1 MGRFSP
7 DVDVFVEVVAAGSFA
22 RAAERLHLT
31 RSAAAKAIARLET
44 RLNARLFNRNTR
56 SQNLTEAGAT
66 YYEYCLR
73 ALDEMK
79 NAEQALESG
88 KAEIAGRLRVSVPVL
103 FGHLCLT
110 PLLVDMAG
118 QHPQLL
124 LDLMFTDRMV
134 DLMEEGVDLAIRN
147 GHPPD
152 SGDLVAK
159 RLGEHQ
165 MVFCAAPGY
174 LRRSATIF
182 DVAALERLDAVAYT
196 RHGRMVDWQLVVEGR
211 AISVHPNARMQI
223 DDLQAVMDAAVAGMG
238 IAWLPSWLARDK
250 LVRGSLWEL
259 KTVGTSTV
267 FPINALWPRTRYM
280 PRKLRAAIDLLVEKL
295 PAQLAMVEG

>member
-1 MGRFSP
+1 MGSFSA

-22 RAAERLHLT
+22 RAAERLHVT
-31 RSAAAKAIARLET
+31 RSAAAKAIARLEA
-44 RLNARLFNRNTR
+44 RLKVRLFNRNTR
-56 SQNLTEAGAT
+56 NLNLTEAGST

-79 NAEQALESG
+79 SAEKALESG

-110 PLLVDMAG
+110 PILVDMAR

-124 LDLMFTDRMV
+124 LDLTFTDRMV
-134 DLMEEGVDLAIRN
+134 DLLEEGVDLAIRN
-147 GHPPD
+147 GVPPD

-159 RLGEHQ
+159 HLGEHR
-165 MVFCAAPGY
+165 MVFCASPGY
-174 LRRSATIF
+174 LRRTSKVF
-182 DVAALERLDAVAYT
+182 EVAALERLDAVAYS
-196 RHGRMVDWQLVVEGR
+196 RHGRIVDWQLGVDGR
-211 AISVHPNARMQI
+211 SISVRPNARMQI

-238 IAWLPSWLARDK
+238 VAWLPSWLARGN

-259 KTVGTSTV
+259 KTVGTSAV
-267 FPINALWPRTRYM
+267 FPINALWPRTQHM
-280 PRKLRAAIDLLVEKL
+280 PRKLRAVIDLLVEKL
-295 PAQLAMVEG
+295 PQQLAMVEG